1 MKYPIRILSDLHL
14 GHPASLIDDVE
25 QLRPLIMGAGT
36 VIFNG
41 DTWQELAKTIQ
52 SRSGA
57 MLTELKSLCAEEGV
71 ETVFLPGNHDPS
83 ISDQN
88 FVELDEGRIVILHGQ
103 VIFPEVSPWSN
114 YYFAKKKEVK
124 TLLDEKLP
132 LAKCIDDR
140 FQLAK
145 EVVQLMTPKRWVPKK
160 SKLNYYLNTV
170 WPPKRFWTL
179 LRVKQTALK
188 ASVKFCQEF
197 FPDAKVVVLGHFHRT
212 FSYKSED
219 LTLINTGA
227 FMSGCHFQYVELEK
241 NHIKSVEIVKN
252 KQKNCF
258 CKS

>member
-14 GHPASLIDDVE
+14 GHPASLIDHVE
-25 QLRPLIMGAGT
+25 QLRPLITGAGT

-41 DTWQELAKTIQ
+41 DTWQELAKTMQ

-88 FVELDEGRIVILHGQ
+88 LVELDGGRIVILHGQ

-114 YYFAKKKEVK
+114 YYFAKQQEVK
-124 TLLDEKLP
+124 ALLDEKLP
-132 LAKCIDDR
+132 LAKSIDDR
-140 FQLAK
+140 FLLAK

-160 SKLNYYLNTV
+160 SKFDYYLNTV

-179 LRVKQTALK
+179 LRVRKTALK
-188 ASVKFCQEF
+188 ASGKFCQEF
-197 FPDAKVVVLGHFHRT
+197 FPAAKVVVLGHFHRT
-212 FSYKSED
+212 FIQKGED

-227 FMSGCHFQYVELEK
+227 FMSGCDFQYVELRK
-241 NHIKSVEIVKN
+241 SHIEVVKVVKN
-252 KQKNCF
+252 KRKGCF
-258 CKS
+258 CKA